1 MTDTATT
8 ASVGDPKELGSVVA
22 RWDEELR
29 AYEKASKDW
38 VKDSKDNYKRYSLR
52 DRSNQP
58 ETNADSRFNI
68 LWSNVQTQSP
78 ALFSRPPVPVVE
90 RRFRDKDP
98 VGRIASQMLE
108 RAISTDMEFDEIETT
123 GKQITLD
130 FQLVGRGI
138 PWVRYE
144 TDNIT
149 TETVVEPLDAGFID
163 GDGNLIEEADE
174 QEDGTF
180 LSTAEEVDR
189 ERAPV
194 EYVYWEDF
202 YHKPVKFWKELERDG
217 WVARRVFMTRRQ
229 GIDRFGEIFKDVPLT
244 ATPRGMEEK
253 ITDHVAPL
261 VKMAEVFEIW
271 NAADKEALWIA
282 REFKRGPLDRKPDPL
297 GLEKFFPCPRAAYAT
312 LTTDSLIPIPDYQQ
326 YIDQAD
332 ELDDLTERI
341 DVLTQALK
349 VAGIYDA
356 GLEGLGN
363 LLSNTDT
370 QNIMI
375 PVTNIAALY
384 GKGSAGTKLTGVV
397 QFFPV
402 EIVAQVILSLYE
414 ARDRVK
420 QTLFEI
426 SGLSD
431 ILRGQ
436 VDPREKLGQSKI
448 KGQFATLRLDD
459 RRQEISRMFR
469 DTIRIKAEII
479 AEQFDDRMLREIS
492 GFDQIQEVISAK
504 RQAGEQAAQQVAQQA
519 KQQVDQLAQ
528 QNPQLAQVAAQQA
541 QQAAQAAAQQ
551 ASQQASEQAA
561 EQMFQSAV
569 QLIRDDKT
577 RGFRIDIEIDS
588 TVSIDEQ
595 ETKEARVE
603 FLTAA
608 GGFLQ
613 QSLPVVQAAPQMA
626 SLLGDMLLFAVRGF
640 KAGRPL
646 EAAFEDFVEDLK
658 QPQQQPQANPEAE
671 AAQAKAKAEAEK
683 TQIELQA
690 KRQSAA
696 IDLDKKRGELEVSK
710 QKAEI
715 EMQVANAELAIKQQ
729 ELALKARELEL
740 KAIELRQ
747 RESAA

>member
-8 ASVGDPKELGSVVA
+8 ASVDDPKELGSVVA

-38 VKDSKDNYKRYSLR
+38 IKDGKDNYKRYSLR

-58 ETNADSRFNI
+58 ETTADSRFNI

-108 RAISTDMEFDEIETT
+108 RAISTDMEFDEVETT

-163 GDGNLIEEADE
+163 GDGNLVEEADE
-174 QEDGTF
+174 QDDGTF
-180 LSTAEEVDR
+180 VVNSEEVDR

-229 GIDRFGEIFKDVPLT
+229 GIERFGEIFKDVPLT

-271 NAADKEALWIA
+271 NAADKDVIFIA
-282 REFKRGPLDRKPDPL
+282 REFKRRPLERKPDPL

-341 DVLTQALK
+341 QVLTKALRMK
-349 VAGIYDA
+349 GIYDA
-356 GLEGLGN
+356 SMEGLAS
-363 LLSNTDT
+363 LLNDSNTEND
-370 QNIMI
+370 MI
-375 PVTNIAALY
+375 PVTNLAAYLA
-384 GKGSAGTKLTGVV
+384 KGATGTKLTNVV

-402 EIVAQVILSLYE
+402 EVVAQVILSLYE

-426 SGLSD
+426 SGVPD
-431 ILRGQ
+431 VIRGQ

-448 KGQFATLRLDD
+448 KGQFATIRLDD
-459 RRQEISRMFR
+459 RRQEIARMFR

-504 RQAGEQAAQQVAQQA
+504 RQVGEQAAQQVAQQA
-519 KQQVDQLAQ
+519 KQQADQLAQ
-528 QNPQLAQVAAQQA
+528 QNPQLAQLAMQQ
-541 QQAAQAAAQQ
+541 AQQ

-577 RGFRIDIEIDS
+577 RGFRIDIETDS

-595 ETKEARVE
+595 ETKEARIE
-603 FLTAA
+603 FLSAA

-613 QSLPVVQAAPQMA
+613 QAIPAAQQVPQIA
-626 SLLGDMLLFAVRGF
+626 PLLGDMLLFAVRGF

-646 EAAFEDFVEDLK
+646 EAAFEEAVEELK
-658 QPQQQPQANPEAE
+658 QSSQQPQQDPEAE
-671 AAQAKAKAEAEK
+671 AERAKAEAEAQQS
-683 TQIELQA
+683 QIDLQT
-690 KRQSAA
+690 KQQSAQ
-696 IDLDKKRGELEVSK
+696 IDIQKKQAELEVTQ
-710 QKAEI
+710 QKAAI
-715 EMQVANAELAIKQQ
+715 EMQVAREELVIKQQ
-729 ELALKARELEL
+729 ELALKREELEL
-740 KAIELRQ
+740 KAVEIRQ
-747 RESAA
+747 KNAA